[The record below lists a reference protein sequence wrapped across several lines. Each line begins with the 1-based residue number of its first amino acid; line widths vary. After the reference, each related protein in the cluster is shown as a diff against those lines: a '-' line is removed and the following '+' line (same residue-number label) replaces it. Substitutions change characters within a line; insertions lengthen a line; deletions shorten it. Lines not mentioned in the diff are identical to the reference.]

1 MSRFKQLR
9 FNGLSKTVIFY
20 GLTSSGPCSTF
31 KLHGEKILNCKIGC
45 VTHKLKSAIESKW
58 TSNYNII
65 IQKNISYELL
75 RYFIEVKFETET
87 KSEFLT

>member
-1 MSRFKQLR
+1 M
-9 FNGLSKTVIFY
+9 
-20 GLTSSGPCSTF
+20 
-31 KLHGEKILNCKIGC
+31 GC

-58 TSNYNII
+58 TSNYSII
-65 IQKNISYELL
+65 RWKNIYCELL